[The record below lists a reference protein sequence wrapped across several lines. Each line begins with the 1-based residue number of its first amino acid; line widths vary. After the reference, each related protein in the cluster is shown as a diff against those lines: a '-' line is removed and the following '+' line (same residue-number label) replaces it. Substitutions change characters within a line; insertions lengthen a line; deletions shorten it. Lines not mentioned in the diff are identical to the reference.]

1 MLYAFDTTVLF
12 IKSICCIAHVVT
24 RFCALYIIH
33 NYYTSLY
40 HWELLYVVTYVCS
53 PLMTH
58 CHETCEPLPLFVA
71 SFLLFVFL
79 AADSVLKNCVK
90 ITYVLPR
97 DFFTLAFLLNAP
109 RHISLRLEEKK
120 KTKIK
125 VRREISRNIERN
137 NVNYVN
143 LSTFKQT
150 YNINIQRNNNPYANF
165 PTKRSKKKQIKAE
178 KILLEAE

>member
-33 NYYTSLY
+33 NYYMSLY
-40 HWELLYVVTYVCS
+40 HWELLYVLTYVCS

-90 ITYVLPR
+90 ITYVHPR

-109 RHISLRLEEKK
+109 RHIPLRLEEKK
-120 KTKIK
+120 NKKK
-125 VRREISRNIERN
+125 KQNKSQPWNIALKRN

-143 LSTFKQT
+143 LSTNKFNQT
-150 YNINIQRNNNPYANF
+150 YNINIRRNNM
-165 PTKRSKKKQIKAE
+165 QIFLPRDPRRRK
-178 KILLEAE
+178 